1 MLLFATKR
9 KASKPE
15 VKQINILLKHSVV
28 VQTVFLGYTIIANV
42 PHSYLNQGRINQG
55 ALGSRAPGPLTL
67 NPPPKKKKKKKK
79 RSCFENDESK
89 FGRIT
94 TSIIASESKF
104 FYFFFLPDRRRPFCN
119 HCSKTFCSRPFIS
132 VIVVYGKSKSREC
145 TS

>member
-55 ALGSRAPGPLTL
+55 ALGAPH
-67 NPPPKKKKKKKK
+67 NKIPPPPQKNKKQKKTIM
-79 RSCFENDESK
+79 F
-89 FGRIT
+89 
-94 TSIIASESKF
+94 
-104 FYFFFLPDRRRPFCN
+104 
-119 HCSKTFCSRPFIS
+119 
-132 VIVVYGKSKSREC
+132 
-145 TS
+145 

>member
-42 PHSYLNQGRINQG
+42 PHSYLN
-55 ALGSRAPGPLTL
+55 PP
-67 NPPPKKKKKKKK
+67 PPPKKKKKKKK